1 MHACI
6 HTYTHAHNFYVYMHV
21 ILYKNTHTHLYAWP
35 VLPVHR
41 HTFLMYWGNWQ
52 VCCMLTNHTMNNK
65 LLQYYKLNLTVW
77 HPCEA
82 HILLLSLT
90 TPPGG
95 ITAEST
101 FRGRGVACIA
111 PMSWCSTLH
120 TRVLQ
125 LLPPNSFPY
134 DVLTAEV
141 SAVISNDCFRE
152 EEEDE
157 EGVWGTMIVFTC
169 GRPVFFVRLVPFLS
183 FGSCSSPYCC
193 CCCCRW
199 QNQQPV
205 SYGILTRE
213 IVWIEHGVIIS
224 ANPLH

>member
-152 EEEDE
+152 EEEDRKE
-157 EGVWGTMIVFTC
+157 CEGQWLCLPVGDLYSLSDWFHSYPLDLVHRPIAAAAAAG
-169 GRPVFFVRLVPFLS
+169 GRTSSLSLMASSLGRLS
-183 FGSCSSPYCC
+183 G
-193 CCCCRW
+193 
-199 QNQQPV
+199 
-205 SYGILTRE
+205 
-213 IVWIEHGVIIS
+213 
-224 ANPLH
+224 